1 MQRLTSD
8 RHEAPPVAAITT
20 GSAHTENPNGVPAG
34 RPRHADS
41 TPQASD
47 REARNTR
54 MHSTRPRQTVSPR
67 CSTSRHRATN
77 SSRDTWRFP
86 RGMASTARAVTSM
99 HLIVTQHTDRLLP
112 FDAALN
118 GVAAADHC
126 PVPVTTW
133 SCSTLEPNWSPFS
146 KLALSSVAQPCSRH
160 HRQVSSGCHSGSSA
174 AAKRQGV
181 YPVQPAS
188 HRGGLI
194 GQRGDPPA

>member
-133 SCSTLEPNWSPFS
+133 SCSTLEPNWLPFS
-146 KLALSSVAQPCSRH
+146 KLARRALPNPVPGTTDRCRQDAILGRPRPRSARGLSRAAGVASR
-160 HRQVSSGCHSGSSA
+160 RTDRSA
-174 AAKRQGV
+174 W
-181 YPVQPAS
+181 
-188 HRGGLI
+188 
-194 GQRGDPPA
+194 